1 VRDDGALG
9 ASISVQDVRPHSS
22 ATYSVWPVN
31 VGALRRVAA
40 LLIGNDASPAS
51 ASFVARAT

>member
-1 VRDDGALG
+1 
-9 ASISVQDVRPHSS
+9 VRPHSS

-40 LLIGNDASPAS
+40 LLIGSVTTAAASPAS
-51 ASFVARAT
+51 ASLVARAT